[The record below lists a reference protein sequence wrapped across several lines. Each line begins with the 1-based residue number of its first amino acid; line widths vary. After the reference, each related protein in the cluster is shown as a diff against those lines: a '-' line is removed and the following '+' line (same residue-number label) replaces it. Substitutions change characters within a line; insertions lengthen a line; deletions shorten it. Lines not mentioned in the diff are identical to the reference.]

1 MEKII
6 AFVGPKQVG
15 VLTKEIEPLHPEQV
29 RLKTL
34 FSGISAGTELTG
46 YRGTAPFMTKLWDT
60 KQRLFLEKDSQD
72 EIYPRHF
79 GYEEVGEVIE
89 VGSNVTDIPLGTRVY
104 GTWSHRSQTVVDAE
118 YVRSRMMPE
127 SLETILGIF
136 SQFTA
141 IALNGV
147 HDGAMRIG
155 ETVVIFGMGILGQIV
170 AQLVRHSGATVI
182 AVDLLDSRLE
192 MAKQLGAHIV
202 LNAKQVSV
210 AEEVRRITNN
220 RGADVCF
227 EVTGSTIALNEAIRT
242 AAYSA
247 RVVAMGFFQGQAQGL
262 YLGEEFHHNRINLV
276 CSQIFGV
283 APELKYRWDVLR
295 LAQTGIRLQD
305 EGVLKL
311 KPLISHI
318 RPAEDS
324 SELFRLLDTSP
335 ESVMQAVIQF
345 D

>member
-1 MEKII
+1 MEKIV
-6 AFVGPKQVG
+6 AFVAPKQVG
-15 VLTKEIEPLHPEQV
+15 VLTKDIEPLQPDQV

-46 YRGTAPFMTKLWDT
+46 YRGTAPFMTKIWDT
-60 KQRLFLEKDSQD
+60 KQRLFLEKDAPD
-72 EIYPRHF
+72 EMYPRHF

-89 VGSNVTDIPLGTRVY
+89 VGTNVTDIPLGTRVF
-104 GTWSHRSQTVVDAE
+104 GTWSHRSQTVVDAD
-118 YVRSRMMPE
+118 YVRSRTMPDN
-127 SLETILGIF
+127 LETILGIF

-147 HDGAMRIG
+147 HDGAIRIG

-182 AVDLLDSRLE
+182 AVDLLDSRLK
-192 MAKQLGAHIV
+192 MAEELGAHIT
-202 LNAKQVSV
+202 LNAGRVKV
-210 AEEVRRITNN
+210 AEEVRKLTNG

-227 EVTGSTIALNEAIRT
+227 EVTGSTVALNEAIRT

-247 RVVAMGFFQGQAQGL
+247 RVVAMGFFQGQAQSL

-295 LAQTGIRLQD
+295 MAQTGIRLQS
-305 EGVLKL
+305 EGVLNL

-318 RPAEDS
+318 KPVEEAA
-324 SELFRLLDTSP
+324 ELFHLLDTSP
-335 ESVMQAVIQF
+335 ESVMQAVIEF
-345 D
+345 E